1 MSSESK
7 QLSVCV
13 ATLTRQRPAMLG
25 NLLNSWKDLIIPQ
38 NTVVKFLVIE
48 NDQKEHSKSV
58 LNLFSENKQPFDA
71 LYFLEKEIG
80 IPFARN
86 RAAREAIKLKSDLL
100 LFVDDDEIV
109 APDWLKQMI
118 LTYQNSNALLVGGPL
133 RCQPPKH
140 KLTFFQKLMY
150 KNIEAR
156 YRRKEFRANGG
167 RFLTKKN
174 KTTIVTN
181 NWLADITLFT
191 KHNIWFDE
199 TMRHTGG
206 TDAKFFSEVITKNL
220 KTKWAKEA
228 VVYETIP
235 TDRLTFSYQ
244 YYRARDQYN
253 TYVLRKNRTLVKKL
267 LLLPTTLI
275 IKFLLVLMLFLSV
288 PLSGG
293 RTLVTLARALGSITG
308 HLRALVGVKSSHYM
322 KTTGN

>member
-1 MSSESK
+1 MLES
-7 QLSVCV
+7 
-13 ATLTRQRPAMLG
+13 
-25 NLLNSWKDLIIPQ
+25 LLNSWKNLIIPE
-38 NTVVKFLVIE
+38 NTMTNFLIIE
-48 NDQKEHSKSV
+48 NDQEEHSKSL
-58 LNLFSENKQPFDA
+58 LNLFSENNEPFDA

-118 LTYQNSNALLVGGPL
+118 LAYQSSNALLIGGPL

-140 KLTFFQKLMY
+140 ELTFFQNLMY

-156 YRRKEFRANGG
+156 YRRKESRANGWG
-167 RFLTKKN
+167 FLSKKN

-191 KHNIWFDE
+191 NHNIWFDE

-220 KTKWAKEA
+220 KTKWVNEA

-235 TDRLTFSYQ
+235 TDRLSFSYQ

-253 TYVLRKNRTLVKKL
+253 TYAHRKNRTLLKKL
-267 LLLPTTLI
+267 FLLPPTIT
-275 IKFLLVLMLFLSV
+275 IKFLLVLILSLSV

-293 RTLVTLARALGSITG
+293 RTLVTLARALGSMTG
-308 HLRALVGVKSSHYM
+308 HSRALVGVKSSHYM